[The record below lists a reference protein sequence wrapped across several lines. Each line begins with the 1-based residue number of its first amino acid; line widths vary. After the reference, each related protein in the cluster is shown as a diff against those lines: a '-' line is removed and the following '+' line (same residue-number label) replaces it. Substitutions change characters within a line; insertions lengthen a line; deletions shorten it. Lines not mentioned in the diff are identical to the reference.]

1 MIIKANNTRYIFI
14 HIPKTAGTSILKY
27 FKNTE
32 KGQVHD
38 KISHNSYK
46 HSVGKLKSFA
56 MVRNPYDRLLSIFLH
71 WKYNLKRIKETTEFE
86 EFVLNLN
93 EPKLWC
99 KSQFVKK
106 WQNKY
111 IDPQVTWISNGK
123 NVPIVDYIIKFENIN
138 EDFNNFLVSEGFKD
152 IKELPHTNKTKHTD
166 YKDYY
171 NDDMIKVVV
180 DKYKKD
186 LEYFNYSF

>member
-32 KGQVHD
+32 NGQIHE
-38 KISHNSYK
+38 KISHNSYAN
-46 HSVGKLKSFA
+46 SVGKLKSFA

-71 WKYNLKRIKETTEFE
+71 WRDNLKRIKETTEFE

-93 EPKLWC
+93 KPKLWC
-99 KSQFVKK
+99 KPQFVYK
-106 WQNKY
+106 WYSRY
-111 IDPQVTWISNGK
+111 IDTQVSWISNRK

-138 EDFNNFLVSEGFKD
+138 EDFNNFLVSEEFED
-152 IKELPHTNKTKHTD
+152 IKELPHTNKTSHTN

-171 NDDMIKVVV
+171 NDDMIKIVEN
-180 DKYKKD
+180 KYKWD

>member
-32 KGQVHD
+32 KGQKHE
-38 KISHNSYK
+38 KISHSSYT

-71 WKYNLKRIKETTEFE
+71 WRDNLKRIKETTEFE

-93 EPKLWC
+93 KPKLWC
-99 KSQFVKK
+99 KPNFVRR
-106 WQNKY
+106 WQNRY
-111 IDPQVTWISNGK
+111 IDPQVTWISNRK

-138 EDFNNFLVSEGFKD
+138 EDFNHFLVSEGFED

-171 NDDMIKVVV
+171 NDDMIKVVE